1 MSDCDCHRHRSAY
14 DDHIAEMVRLGGAHE
29 CASDCPQPR
38 RHREAWLTGIE
49 RAGLQPLVEK
59 FRVLGPEDLPDPNEP
74 SIKRE
79 LLKLRGEVDEDG
91 MVTFY
96 PEVGE

>member
-1 MSDCDCHRHRSAY
+1 MMSRSSTCRCGHCESHNLTLMALRSAY
-14 DDHIAEMVRLGGAHE
+14 QR
-29 CASDCPQPR
+29 
-38 RHREAWLTGIE
+38 
-49 RAGLQPLVEK
+49 
-59 FRVLGPEDLPDPNEP
+59 LGPEDLPDPNEP